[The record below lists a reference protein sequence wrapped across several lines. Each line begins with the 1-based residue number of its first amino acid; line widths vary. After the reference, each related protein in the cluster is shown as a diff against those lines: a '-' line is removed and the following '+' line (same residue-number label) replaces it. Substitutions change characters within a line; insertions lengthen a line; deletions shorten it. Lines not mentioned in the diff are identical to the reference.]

1 MKTKSP
7 MRLTLLSTTRCAPYG
22 MLALNKQIPQ
32 HLKSPNSHPVSMPE
46 DLKAEIESKAPV
58 SETEIQNMRNLNL
71 NLNSAQF
78 FYLAPKFPQHLKF
91 DKNMHIH
98 FPYKVKRWPIN
109 QGMDEHNEKRVWE
122 LLVESAESHSAHRQ
136 CTMKNFWH
144 ANTWHVVIFFVVL
157 AGFPLTN
164 LKMVIVQ

>member
-1 MKTKSP
+1 
-7 MRLTLLSTTRCAPYG
+7 
-22 MLALNKQIPQ
+22 
-32 HLKSPNSHPVSMPE
+32 
-46 DLKAEIESKAPV
+46 
-58 SETEIQNMRNLNL
+58 MRNLNL

-122 LLVESAESHSAHRQ
+122 LLVESAESHSAQFFYLAPKFPQHLKFD
-136 CTMKNFWH
+136 KNMHIHFPY
-144 ANTWHVVIFFVVL
+144 NGQFDLKSVGNKIGVDNVI
-157 AGFPLTN
+157 
-164 LKMVIVQ
+164 